1 MPSLQLI
8 NNTNNQIKNR
18 MKSYIVPTIKVK
30 KIDVEV
36 ILAASNP
43 ASSSLND
50 EDVIKNPEEIE
61 AKKYGNVSLWDDDTD
76 DDR

>member
-1 MPSLQLI
+1 
-8 NNTNNQIKNR
+8 